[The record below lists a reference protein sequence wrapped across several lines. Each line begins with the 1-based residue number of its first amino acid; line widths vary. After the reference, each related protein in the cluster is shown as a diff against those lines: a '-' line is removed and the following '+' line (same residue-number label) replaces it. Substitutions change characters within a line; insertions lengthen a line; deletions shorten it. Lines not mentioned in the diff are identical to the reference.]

1 MGCLFG
7 FGKYLRFL
15 VSLAAILA
23 SPVYVFAQRPPGPPP
38 SGPSP
43 PNSSPSPTGAS
54 SKSSASVTLQVSVRE
69 TTGSPLPASA
79 VVQLSN
85 LSGPLLSALTVD
97 AGTAMF
103 PNIAAGEYD
112 IEVSSAGYKT
122 SREQVSVFSGGTNYT
137 VFVYLRPES
146 EAAVVRGAPGKPVMS
161 PRLQSEVDK
170 AFDKMR
176 RREFDSARAHLEK
189 AAKMA
194 PGNPDVQYLLGI
206 LEYTQQHYDVALTKF
221 ETAISLFPKHE
232 RTLVALGELLLRAG
246 QADRAAESLEKAYL
260 IDGAD
265 WRMHFLLAHAYATQK
280 RYEKAHSHAER
291 ASELGGERG
300 VPARLLLAQILVAE
314 GETNKAKTQ
323 FNAIIR
329 DVPNDSAAAA
339 AKAEL
344 AKLEKPAMV
353 AATGRAESAAT
364 SLPSP
369 AIASAP
375 ELPVVVR
382 NWAPPDVDAKEYV
395 VAPDVTCSVDE
406 LLQRTEMRTAK
417 LLANF
422 ERFMATEHIEHQQLN
437 GSGNAGPVKTR
448 DFTYL
453 VFIQRPKKGPLF
465 LEEVR
470 DGGENLNYFP
480 TTLATKGLVGLG
492 VFLFD
497 PTYEGDV
504 KYKCEGLGA
513 WRGQP
518 AWQVRFEQR
527 KEVVS
532 RLMRWTNRHGTF
544 PVSLKG
550 RVWIAANT
558 YDLLHLETDLREP
571 VPQIE
576 LSRDHQVI
584 DYGPVQFEHGGTSL
598 WLPWYAELYMELRG
612 KRYHHRHTLA
622 DYKLFSVDTNYAVSA
637 PKDIR

>member
-7 FGKYLRFL
+7 FGRYFRFSF
-15 VSLAAILA
+15 SLAAILA
-23 SPVYVFAQRPPGPPP
+23 FPTYVFAQRPPVPPP
-38 SGPSP
+38 PGPHP
-43 PNSSPSPTGAS
+43 PSVSPSPTGGS
-54 SKSSASVTLQVSVRE
+54 SKSVTLQVSVRE

-85 LSGPLLSALTVD
+85 LSGPLLTASTVD
-97 AGTAMF
+97 AATAMF
-103 PNIAAGEYD
+103 TNIVVGEYD

-122 SREQVSVFSGGTNYT
+122 SRERVSVFGAGTNCT
-137 VFVYLRPES
+137 VYVYMHPES
-146 EAAVVRGAPGKPVMS
+146 EAGVVRGVPGKPVMS

-170 AFDKMR
+170 ALDKLR
-176 RREFDSARAHLEK
+176 RREFDGARTHLEK

-206 LEYTQQHYDVALTKF
+206 LEYTQLHYDVARTKF

-232 RTLVALGELLLRAG
+232 RALVALGELLLRAG

-265 WRMHFLLAHAYATQK
+265 WRMHFLLAYAYATQK
-280 RYEKAHSHAER
+280 QYEKARPHAER
-291 ASELGGERG
+291 ACELGRERG

-314 GETNKAKTQ
+314 GEANKAKTG
-323 FNAIIR
+323 FNAIIQ

-344 AKLEKPAMV
+344 AKLEKPPAMV
-353 AATGRAESAAT
+353 ATTGKAESAAT

-369 AIASAP
+369 AITSAP

-382 NWAPPDVDAKEYV
+382 HWAPPDVDAKEYV
-395 VAPDVTCSVDE
+395 IAPDVTCSVDE
-406 LLQRTEMRTAK
+406 LLQRTQMRTAK
-417 LLANF
+417 HLANF
-422 ERFMATEHIEHQQLN
+422 ERFMATEHIEHQQLDE
-437 GSGNAGPVKTR
+437 SGNAGPVKMR

-453 VFIQRPKKGPLF
+453 VFIQRPTKGPLF
-465 LEEVR
+465 LEEER
-470 DGGENLNYFP
+470 DGGENLDYFP
-480 TTLATKGLVGLG
+480 TALATRGLVGLG

-497 PTYEGDV
+497 PTYESDV
-504 KYKCEGLGA
+504 QYKCEGLGT
-513 WRGQP
+513 WRGQA

-532 RLMRWTNRHGTF
+532 RLMKWTNRHGAF
-544 PVSLKG
+544 PVPLKG

-558 YDLLHLETDLREP
+558 YDVLHLETDLREP

-576 LSRDHQVI
+576 LSRDHRAI
-584 DYGPVQFEHGGTSL
+584 DYGPVQFKHGSTSL
-598 WLPWYAELYMELRG
+598 WLPWSAELYMELRG
-612 KRYHHRHTLA
+612 KRYHHRHTLTN
-622 DYKLFSVDTNYAVSA
+622 YKLFSVDTTQTVSA
-637 PKDIR
+637 PKDNYSR

>member
-1 MGCLFG
+1 
-7 FGKYLRFL
+7 
-15 VSLAAILA
+15 
-23 SPVYVFAQRPPGPPP
+23 
-38 SGPSP
+38 
-43 PNSSPSPTGAS
+43 
-54 SKSSASVTLQVSVRE
+54 
-69 TTGSPLPASA
+69 
-79 VVQLSN
+79 
-85 LSGPLLSALTVD
+85 
-97 AGTAMF
+97 MF

-122 SREQVSVFSGGTNYT
+122 SREQVSVFSGASNYT
-137 VFVYLRPES
+137 VYVYMHPES
-146 EAAVVRGAPGKPVMS
+146 EAVVVRGAAPGKPVMS

-176 RREFDSARAHLEK
+176 RGEFDSARTHLEK

-206 LEYTQQHYDVALTKF
+206 LEYTQQHYDVARTKF

-232 RTLVALGELLLRAG
+232 RALVALGELLLRAG
-246 QADRAAESLEKAYL
+246 QAGRAAESLEKAYL

-265 WRMHFLLAHAYATQK
+265 WRMHFLLAYAYATQK
-280 RYEKAHSHAER
+280 QYEKARPHAER
-291 ASELGGERG
+291 ASELGRERG

-314 GETNKAKTQ
+314 GEANEAKTQ
-323 FNAIIR
+323 FNAILR
-329 DVPNDSAAAA
+329 DVPNDSAAAV

-344 AKLEKPAMV
+344 AKFEKPAMV
-353 AATGRAESAAT
+353 AATGKAESAAT

-369 AIASAP
+369 AITWAP

-382 NWAPPDVDAKEYV
+382 HWAPPDVDAKEYV
-395 VAPDVTCSVDE
+395 VAPDVTCSVGE
-406 LLQRTEMRTAK
+406 LLQRTQMRTAK
-417 LLANF
+417 HLANF
-422 ERFMATEHIEHQQLN
+422 ERFMATEHIEHQQLDA
-437 GSGNAGPVKTR
+437 SGNAGPVKTR

-465 LEEVR
+465 LEEER
-470 DGGENLNYFP
+470 DGGENLDYFP
-480 TTLATKGLVGLG
+480 TTLATRGLVGLG

-504 KYKCEGLGA
+504 QYKCEGLGA

-544 PVSLKG
+544 PVPLKG

-558 YDLLHLETDLREP
+558 YDVLHLETDLREP
-571 VPQIE
+571 VRQIE
-576 LSRDHQVI
+576 LSRDHRAI

-612 KRYHHRHTLA
+612 KRYHHRHTLTN
-622 DYKLFSVDTNYAVSA
+622 YKLFSVDTTHVVSA
-637 PKDIR
+637 PKAIR